1 MTTAASPAAGAL
13 PSTPSLLAEVERNLD
28 ASTKRLC
35 DFLRIPSVSTDP
47 AYDAETRRCADWLVN
62 ELKGLGFAAEA
73 AKTIGQPMVVAHHPG
88 VGPDASKRPRVL
100 YYGHYDVQPADPLEL
115 WKSPPFEPVIVEGP
129 KGKRVVA
136 RGAVDDKGQVM
147 GIVEALRAWHAVA
160 GGS

>member
-1 MTTAASPAAGAL
+1 M
-13 PSTPSLLAEVERNLD
+13 LAEVERNLD

-62 ELKGLGFAAEA
+62 ELKGLGFTAEA
-73 AKTIGQPMVVAHHPG
+73 AKTIGHPMVVAHHPG
-88 VGPDASKRPRVL
+88 VGPDAAKRPRVL
-100 YYGHYDVQPADPLEL
+100 YYGHYDVQPADPLER
-115 WKSPPFEPVIVEGP
+115 WKSPPFEPAIVDGP
-129 KGKRVVA
+129 RGKRVVA

-160 GGS
+160 GGPPCPVTLMIEGEEE